1 MFLYKI
7 LITLFF
13 LVLLTVSCSKDNPLQ
28 PSVSTTKL
36 STFGEIQ
43 QQVFTPSCAFS
54 GCHAGSTPAGNLNL
68 SAGNSYS
75 QLVNVQA
82 QFLFTD
88 KMRVSPDSSSQS
100 ALILTLITSNPGQRM
115 PQGGTPL
122 SSAVIDSIRKWIDDG
137 ALNN

>member
-1 MFLYKI
+1 MWN
-7 LITLFF
+7 
-13 LVLLTVSCSKDNPLQ
+13 TVVVQCNRCISQ
-28 PSVSTTKL
+28 T
-36 STFGEIQ
+36 G
-43 QQVFTPSCAFS
+43 
-54 GCHAGSTPAGNLNL
+54 NL

-100 ALILTLITSNPGQRM
+100 ALILTLTTSNPGQRM